1 MAKFTSRDIA
11 AIAICGALWA
21 VLGATIGPIFWS
33 LTHLPFLCDMIGAT
47 VLILAL
53 WWVRKLGAITA
64 TGIIATILTLIIRP
78 QSVHFLGF
86 TAASVVFDILARGVG
101 YRNSLDR
108 PLMSTASLILISM
121 ISTATAG
128 VIIGLL
134 FMRPTMLVMI
144 GGLYVFS
151 GLHAIG
157 GLIGS
162 VIGVALIRA
171 LSTRIVLPHT
181 EKNVSS
187 TERV

>member
-53 WWVRKLGAITA
+53 WWIRKLGAITA

-108 PLMSTASLILISM
+108 PLMSTASLILI
-121 ISTATAG
+121 
-128 VIIGLL
+128 
-134 FMRPTMLVMI
+134 
-144 GGLYVFS
+144 
-151 GLHAIG
+151 LHAIG